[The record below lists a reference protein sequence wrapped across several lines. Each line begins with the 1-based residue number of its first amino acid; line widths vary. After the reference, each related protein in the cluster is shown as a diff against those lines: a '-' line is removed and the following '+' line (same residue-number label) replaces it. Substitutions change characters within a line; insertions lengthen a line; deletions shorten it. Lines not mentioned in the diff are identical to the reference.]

1 MTLLWIVLLPLFG
14 SLMALLGRNLP
25 RSYLALVVALF
36 PISAL
41 ALLLQLL
48 PAVLAGQVLSY
59 QLDWLPLLGLSFTLQ
74 LDGLSLL
81 FALLILGIGL
91 LAGTVFGVAQQLRG
105 AHFLSHDVASLIV
118 CWAVACTVDA
128 VGTRSGRAPVPE
140 ARA

>member
-48 PAVLAGQVLSY
+48 PAVLAGQAPEVH
-59 QLDWLPLLGLSFTLQ
+59 QLDWLPLLGLSFTLL

-81 FALLILGIGL
+81 FALLILGIGSLGDPVCPL
-91 LAGTVFGVAQQLRG
+91 LF
-105 AHFLSHDVASLIV
+105 
-118 CWAVACTVDA
+118 
-128 VGTRSGRAPVPE
+128 VGTGSDAEVLRLFAAIYAGDARHCVVWQPV
-140 ARA
+140 AIVVLLGN